1 MADKKKPVN
10 ESQLENEIDWSAY
23 TAAQTREIRE
33 GLDDGLDVSIYA
45 DPQYNAEQMNEIKL
59 GLRTGIDVTQYT
71 DPTYNAD
78 KMYFIREGLEDRKS
92 VV

>member
-45 DPQYNAEQMNEIKL
+45 DPQYNAEQMNEI
-59 GLRTGIDVTQYT
+59 
-71 DPTYNAD
+71 
-78 KMYFIREGLEDRKS
+78 
-92 VV
+92 